1 MKRIWFKRSK
11 YIVGWEIFVKKTDLP
26 LQKDKPNVICSN
38 YLILII
44 EMNSQWFRLLRRT
57 TWLKIIEMNY
67 LIPDYWNELVDSNY
81 WDELLDSEYW
91 DELLTFHY
99 SDQLSKYFWSIYC
112 SLIVPSTNNSLSHHL
127 MIWMA
132 KGLLGY
138 SKCGIRFAVYSVPRK
153 WISNILSGN
162 LSKCTPP
169 STI

>member
-1 MKRIWFKRSK
+1 MN
-11 YIVGWEIFVKKTDLP
+11 GT
-26 LQKDKPNVICSN
+26 N
-38 YLILII
+38 YLPCRFNWILHVNIRCYLN
-44 EMNSQWFRLLRRT
+44 NSHEVHHNVSLPASVKDYVNL
-57 TWLKIIEMNY
+57 NS
-67 LIPDYWNELVDSNY
+67 PYWNELVDSNY